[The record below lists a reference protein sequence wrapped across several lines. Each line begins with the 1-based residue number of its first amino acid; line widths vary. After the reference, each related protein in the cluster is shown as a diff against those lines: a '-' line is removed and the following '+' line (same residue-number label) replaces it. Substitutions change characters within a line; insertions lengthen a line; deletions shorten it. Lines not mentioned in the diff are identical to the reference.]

1 MYIVSLAGAC
11 FCMLFH
17 LIGTS
22 SSLCNQFKLNV
33 IICLTKQT
41 KNKNKNKNKK
51 QQTKNETKQNKTH
64 KKKIYLVK
72 QKENNSN
79 K

>member
-51 QQTKNETKQNKTH
+51 QKQKQKQKTTNKKRNKAKQNT
-64 KKKIYLVK
+64 
-72 QKENNSN
+72 
-79 K
+79 

>member
-11 FCMLFH
+11 FCMLFR

-41 KNKNKNKNKK
+41 KK
-51 QQTKNETKQNKTH
+51 QEQKQKQKQKTKQNKTKH
-64 KKKIYLVK
+64 IRRKFIW
-72 QKENNSN
+72 
-79 K
+79 